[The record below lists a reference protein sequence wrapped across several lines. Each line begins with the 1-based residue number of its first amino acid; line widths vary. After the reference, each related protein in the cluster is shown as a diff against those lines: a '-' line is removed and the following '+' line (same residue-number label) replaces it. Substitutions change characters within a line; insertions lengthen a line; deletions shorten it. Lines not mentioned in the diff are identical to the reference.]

1 MIDQD
6 GVVLGPDY
14 QTNADISTTIQA
26 SIDKGM
32 VLVPNSDTPIDRLN
46 RNFQSALGY
55 EPKITIGEGGAVVRC
70 LGETIPLCEVV
81 GISDYIDGLIQAFRP
96 TGCHMS
102 LGDAPTW
109 VREDK
114 KFTPG
119 KELLLVD
126 RQRQHSI
133 AFYLRKADDLP
144 LSEGLAILNEEW
156 FARGRAIAEALPLP
170 TGLSPLVFDDRY
182 GIAIASPTGISK
194 RDGYRFL
201 RDKFK
206 VAQIYMIGDSNSDW
220 IGDDGVTQCAVGNA
234 SDSYKQH
241 CRFVADQEY
250 TRGLAECL
258 KWIALD

>member
-14 QTNADISTTIQA
+14 QTNADISSAIRA
-26 SIDKGM
+26 SLDVGM
-32 VLVPNSDTPIDRLN
+32 VLIPNSDTPIDRLN
-46 RNFQSALGY
+46 RNFRAALGY
-55 EPKITIGEGGAVVRC
+55 EPKITIGEGGAVVRY
-70 LGETIPLCEVV
+70 LEETAPLCEVT
-81 GISDYIDGLIQAFRP
+81 GISDYIDNLIRAFRP
-96 TGCHMS
+96 TGCHAS

-109 VREDK
+109 IRENK

-119 KELLLVD
+119 EELLLID
-126 RQRQHSI
+126 GQRQHSI
-133 AFYLRKADDLP
+133 AFYLRRANRQ
-144 LSEGLAILNEEW
+144 GLAALGQEW
-156 FARGRAIAEALPLP
+156 FARGRAIAEDLPLP

-182 GIAIASPTGISK
+182 GIAIASPTGINK

-206 VAQIYMIGDSNSDW
+206 VTQIYMIGDSNSDW
-220 IGDDGVTQCAVGNA
+220 IGDDGVIQCAVGNA

-241 CRFVADQEY
+241 CRFVANQEY

-258 KWIALD
+258 EWIAVN